1 MRLRDRRSPLLA
13 RARAAAPV
21 LVAIALLATCS
32 SSCSFDAAYRDVAL
46 ALTPE
51 CSVGAV
57 ACRGDDLA
65 RCDDVAGTPSWT
77 PLDRCADRGLVCGS
91 PALGCTP
98 CHPRETQCRDGS
110 VVECTAEGAS
120 FVATEA
126 CDVTQGMACRG
137 GSCQALCSV
146 ADREK
151 SNVGCEY
158 WAVDLDNAVP
168 SPTLN
173 AAAQPFA
180 VVLSNAEP
188 DVPAGVTIEVDDAAP
203 GEPAKLRTVASATL
217 PPGSLEVFYL
227 GSREVDG
234 SAPGTFDSGAG
245 TALTRNAFRVKSTFP
260 IVAYQ
265 FNPLENVGVFSN
277 DASQLLPTRALSGP
291 YVIASWPQTI
301 AQTDDP
307 DTNFGSNLR
316 TFLTIVGTESETK
329 VRVKTTARVIPGGP
343 LPQGVAAGQTF
354 ERTLQPFEV
363 LNLET
368 GDFLA
373 DFTGSLVDAD
383 KPVVVFAGSEASDA
397 PLFSNLG
404 ARLCCA
410 DHLEEQAVP
419 TRAAGKTFVLSH
431 MPSRIGA
438 LVRAGASLEP
448 APEPEVYRV
457 VAARI
462 GGAHVTTSLPSPD
475 DAFDLDDQGASRT
488 LTSTHD
494 FTMTASAS
502 VIVADVVVGQEA
514 AGVPRGLPGGDPSL
528 TYAPPIEQWRSDYVL
543 LLPDKYV
550 FDFLVLSV
558 PDGAHAFLDGLPLG
572 PDACAIEP
580 GDGLTAIDRHAPSPP
595 YWSYRCPMS
604 FPLVSIAADGTANVS
619 PGRQNDGVHH
629 LQSDKP
635 IGVVAYGFDS
645 FVSYA
650 YAGGTQLTEI
660 NPR

>member
-1 MRLRDRRSPLLA
+1 MRPPCSGLIA
-13 RARAAAPV
+13 FATAAT
-21 LVAIALLATCS
+21 LV

-46 ALTPE
+46 ALTPA
-51 CSVGAV
+51 CSEGAV
-57 ACRGDDLA
+57 ACVGEALS
-65 RCDDVAGTPSWT
+65 RCETVAGTGGDLAWVT
-77 PLDRCADRGLVCGS
+77 LDSCSDRGLVCGS
-91 PALGCTP
+91 PSLGCTP
-98 CHPRETQCRDGS
+98 CRPRETRC
-110 VVECTAEGAS
+110 EGATVVQCSIEGVS
-120 FVATEA
+120 FSPRET
-126 CDVTQGMACRG
+126 CDVTKGLACRS
-137 GSCQALCSV
+137 GSCQALCNL

-173 AAAQPFA
+173 AASQPFA
-180 VVLSNAEP
+180 IVLSNAEP
-188 DVPAGVTIEVDDAAP
+188 DVPTDVTIEVDDAAP
-203 GEPAKLRTVASATL
+203 GEPAKLRTVATATI

-234 SAPGTFDSGAG
+234 SPPGTFDTGPG

-277 DASQLLPTRALSGP
+277 DASQLLPTSALGGP

-301 AQTDDP
+301 ATSDDP
-307 DTNFGSNLR
+307 NTNFGSNLR
-316 TFLTIVGTESETK
+316 AFLTIVGTQTETK
-329 VRVKTTARVIPGGP
+329 IRVKTTARIIPGGP
-343 LPQGVAAGQTF
+343 LPQGVPRGQTF
-354 ERTLQPFEV
+354 ERTLHPFEV

-373 DFTGSLVDAD
+373 DFTGSIIDAD

-397 PLFSNLG
+397 PIFTNLSG
-404 ARLCCA
+404 RLCCA

-431 MPSRIGA
+431 MPNRIDA
-438 LVRAGASLEP
+438 LVRAGASLTP
-448 APEPEVYRV
+448 AREPEVYRI
-457 VAARI
+457 VATQP
-462 GGAHVTTSLPSPD
+462 GATRVTTSLSAPD
-475 DAFDLDDQGASRT
+475 GEFTLDGEGASRT
-488 LTSTHD
+488 ITSLRD
-494 FTMTASAS
+494 FTLIASQG
-502 VIVADVVVGQEA
+502 VVVADVVVGQTA

-528 TYAPPIEQWRSDYVL
+528 TYVPPIEQWRSDYVL
-543 LLPDKYV
+543 LLPDKYA

-572 PDACAIEP
+572 PDACDIAP
-580 GDGLTAIDRHAPSPP
+580 GDGLTAADRKKPTPA

-604 FPLVSIAADGTANVS
+604 FPLISVKADGTANVS
-619 PGRQNDGVHH
+619 PGRQNDGVHR

-635 IGVVAYGFDS
+635 VGVMVYGFDA

-650 YAGGTQLTEI
+650 YAGGTQLREI